1 MKRKV
6 LFICVH
12 NSGRSVM
19 AEAYANT
26 FGKGRVQAESAGL
39 DPRPVLPDIVDVMR
53 EEGID
58 VSGHR
63 PRSMFDLYRQG
74 KMYDLVVTVC
84 DDMEESACPVFPGI
98 ARRDSWPFPD
108 PSKVQADSVEERK
121 AKVRAIRDA
130 VKTKVREWIDHLDA
144 VGKEA

>member
-19 AEAYANT
+19 AEAYANK
-26 FGKGRVQAESAGL
+26 FGRGSLQAESAGL
-39 DPRPVLPDIVDVMR
+39 DPRPVLPDIVDVMH

-63 PRSMFDLYRQG
+63 PRSVFDLYRQG
-74 KMYDLVVTVC
+74 KMYDVVVTVC
-84 DDMEESACPVFPGI
+84 DDLEESACPIFPGI
-98 ARRDSWPFPD
+98 ARREHWPFPD
-108 PSKVQADSVEERK
+108 PSKVQGESVDERK
-121 AKVRAIRDA
+121 TKVRAIRDA
-130 VKTKVREWIDHLDA
+130 VKAKIREWVDSLDVVA
-144 VGKEA
+144 ERS